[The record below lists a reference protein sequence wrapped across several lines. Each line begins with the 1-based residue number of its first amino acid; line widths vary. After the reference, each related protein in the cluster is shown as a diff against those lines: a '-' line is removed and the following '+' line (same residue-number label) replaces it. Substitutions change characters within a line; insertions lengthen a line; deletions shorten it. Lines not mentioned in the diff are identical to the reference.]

1 MKRME
6 DKGCA
11 GMGIM
16 RGGRGTHISKARCGA
31 PRVCGGASDVG
42 HPPKLLK
49 AGRGLAAAEILERAG
64 GFTQATKDFEA
75 LKGTEQTLGN
85 VKVKELSD
93 GSKAVLRNFSGDGR
107 PTLEIQNATGTTK
120 FRYN

>member
-1 MKRME
+1 MLAMKRME

-42 HPPKLLK
+42 HPPMGPAPYGDDPADQIEITNGYNLWT
-49 AGRGLAAAEILERAG
+49 RGCY
-64 GFTQATKDFEA
+64 Q
-75 LKGTEQTLGN
+75 
-85 VKVKELSD
+85 
-93 GSKAVLRNFSGDGR
+93 
-107 PTLEIQNATGTTK
+107 
-120 FRYN
+120 

>member
-1 MKRME
+1 VAQWEKVASQAVGELAGIDLVVLLLGCSNRAQHQWTE
-6 DKGCA
+6 LEQSFSRLVVASPLRRFWKG
-11 GMGIM
+11 
-16 RGGRGTHISKARCGA
+16 RGG
-31 PRVCGGASDVG
+31 
-42 HPPKLLK
+42 
-49 AGRGLAAAEILERAG
+49 
-64 GFTQATKDFEA
+64 TQATKDFEA

-85 VKVKELSD
+85 VKVKELSN